1 MRKITRRHFLT
12 FMSALV
18 PSFFITKA
26 DALPGFSLAKVG
38 DSPLG
43 AYVAKS
49 TAIKIGQFAS
59 FTGNDSSGRTIEV
72 ILSRTKNSLIALDGT
87 CTHQGCAVALKKAL
101 LVCPCHGSV
110 FQAATGDVVTGP
122 NGSPKNTISPLA
134 RYKVTEKAGKI
145 YIK

>member
-1 MRKITRRHFLT
+1 
-12 FMSALV
+12 MSALV
-18 PSFFITKA
+18 PSFFAAKA
-26 DALPGFSLAKVG
+26 DALPGFSLAKAG

-43 AYVAKS
+43 AYLAKS
-49 TAIKIGQFAS
+49 TTIKVGQFAL
-59 FTGNDSSGRTIEV
+59 FTGRDPSGKPIEI
-72 ILSRTKNSLIALDGT
+72 ILSRTKKSLIALSGT
-87 CTHQGCAVALKKAL
+87 CTHQGCAVALQKAL

-110 FQAATGDVVTGP
+110 FQAATGAVVMGP